1 MTILQNTPSKRIF
14 CTPCAPRKY
23 RNNTDV
29 LYNKENMNI
38 VRICL
43 TCIMPKENKVNFDLS
58 LNKTRFIT
66 NNCVR
71 CEYMLHCIKCIG
83 KEYNSKPVINDKNNE
98 NDINLINKISFDEI

>member
-14 CTPCAPRKY
+14 CTPGAPRKY

-29 LYNKENMNI
+29 LYNKEYMNI

-83 KEYNSKPVINDKNNE
+83 KEYNSKPVFNDKNNE